1 MCDQA
6 SILKHPLSTLIA
18 CVGFGTAIMLVE
30 PAERECVMGDV
41 QFSDVQFLN
50 LSMLIT
56 MRDSI
61 KHDLVSG
68 CCKFGLHV
76 DQARF
81 LGDLTFD
88 QILVMV
94 ANIGHECL
102 FPPRQDL
109 VSLLTLPVPLAGP
122 IASVHPPSQHPSTP
136 SPLFRRRCHP
146 S

>member
-1 MCDQA
+1 
-6 SILKHPLSTLIA
+6 
-18 CVGFGTAIMLVE
+18 
-30 PAERECVMGDV
+30 MGDV
-41 QFSDVQFLN
+41 QFSDMQVLN

-56 MRDSI
+56 MRDNI
-61 KHDLVSG
+61 KQDLVSG

-109 VSLLTLPVPLAGP
+109 VSLLKLPVPLAGP
-122 IASVHPPSQHPSTP
+122 ITSVHPPYQTQPMP
-136 SPLFRRRCHP
+136 GALFPQCCRA